1 MFRLSRSIP
10 ILVVAACV
18 CTPLSAQE
26 KRAELFVVARKTAL
40 MSYTTDSPSEVITL
54 DPGDLL
60 RLTPTDGTAA
70 KHMRYVTVIDRRK
83 TPLVGWVDVRRC
95 HTFAGGV
102 LPAPSEAISS
112 DDYPPVLPALIRR
125 EPERVQQAYKDVEA
139 TIALNKKLKK
149 ELPEPYFLRAKL
161 WTMVKNYDLA
171 LRDYV
176 TASALVKDSKLDP
189 VRYVTYFDGMTKLLD
204 GLDRVPK
211 APDAGNATYHY
222 NQGRSAF
229 WAKDYA
235 KAMLYFD
242 DAISLD
248 PTEPLY
254 WYYRGMIFR
263 NQGNERRAVHDIRLG
278 ANMERINR
286 RQGRNSDYLLL
297 ALERVQ
303 GPMRLWLNKIRKG
316 DHETR

>member
-18 CTPLSAQE
+18 CPPLSAQE
-26 KRAELFVVARKTAL
+26 KRAELFVVARKTSL
-40 MSYTTDSPSEVITL
+40 MSYAKDSPTEVVAL
-54 DPGDLL
+54 EPGDLL
-60 RLTPTDGTAA
+60 LLTPTDGSAA
-70 KHMRYVTVIDRRK
+70 VHMRHVTVVDSRK
-83 TPLVGWVDVRRC
+83 TALVGWVDVRRC
-95 HTFAGGV
+95 HTFASGV
-102 LPAPSEAISS
+102 LPKPSEAISA
-112 DDYPPVLPALIRR
+112 DNYPPIVPVLIRR
-125 EPERVQQAYKDVEA
+125 EPERMQQAYKDVEA

-149 ELPEPYFLRAKL
+149 ELPEPYFLRARL
-161 WTMVKNYDLA
+161 WTMVRNYDAA

-211 APDAGNATYHY
+211 APDADNATYHY

-229 WAKDYA
+229 WSKDYD
-235 KAMLYFD
+235 KAMRYFD
-242 DAISLD
+242 DAIALD

-263 NQGNERRAVHDIRLG
+263 NQGNDRRAKHDIVIG

-286 RQGRNSDYLLL
+286 KQGKSPDYLLT

-303 GPMRLWLNKIRKG
+303 GPMRLWMNKIRNG